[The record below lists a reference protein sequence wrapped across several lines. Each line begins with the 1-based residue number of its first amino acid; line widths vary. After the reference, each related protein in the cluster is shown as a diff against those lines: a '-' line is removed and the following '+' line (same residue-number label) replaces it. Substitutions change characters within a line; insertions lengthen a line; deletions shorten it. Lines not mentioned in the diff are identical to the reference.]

1 MTRHQYGILR
11 SFLRRQFQG
20 ETSGSVAKYR
30 LFSQVTDLSWENV
43 STQQRDN
50 VFIFLRNSPRSAI
63 TKAFTLDY
71 FHKICIR
78 VISRMRQHKW
88 RKKCND
94 CFRNCVS
101 GVLNFYDVLCIYFFI
116 PRFKFS
122 KFIYSSFHAW
132 SKYKISAIHVGVK
145 EVAVCYSTCR
155 ENRGFAMFLSFSG

>member
-1 MTRHQYGILR
+1 MTWH
-11 SFLRRQFQG
+11 
-20 ETSGSVAKYR
+20 KKM
-30 LFSQVTDLSWENV
+30 
-43 STQQRDN
+43 TQKTEK

-78 VISRMRQHKW
+78 VISRMGQHKW
-88 RKKCND
+88 RRKCND

-116 PRFKFS
+116 PRFKFT

-132 SKYKISAIHVGVK
+132 SKYKISVLYMLGLKKLQYVIQHVGKIGVLPCFFRFQVRLHNNPLTSLWFQCNARARIK
-145 EVAVCYSTCR
+145 IRVQNR
-155 ENRGFAMFLSFSG
+155 EK